1 MWLWRRNL
9 LSSRVIEKWGNDR
22 GLFETGYEFY
32 DWHWANVWEFA
43 KSFNLHGEHKQEVLD
58 AF

>member
-1 MWLWRRNL
+1 M
-9 LSSRVIEKWGNDR
+9 VVEEEPAEQQGNDR

-32 DWHWANVWEFA
+32 DWHWANIWEFA
-43 KSFNLHGEHKQEVLD
+43 KSFNLHGKHKQEVLD